1 MKVLVLGANG
11 GVGKDVT
18 AELVGRGHQ
27 VTAASRTGG
36 AASGDGITA
45 IALDAS
51 APHAVA
57 QAASGHDAIVNAV
70 GPRFGQDDLGSL
82 STIAQSIIAAS
93 KEAGVARVV
102 IVGGAGTL
110 EVAPNVRLLDTE
122 QMPAEY
128 KPLAQAHADAF
139 DIYRAVGDLDWTYLT
154 PPPEFMPGERTGR
167 YRAEGEGYLANA
179 EGRSQLS
186 YADMAVAVT
195 DVLEQGT
202 LKGQRVAVAY

>member
-36 AASGDGITA
+36 ATSGDGITA

-51 APHAVA
+51 DPHAVA
-57 QAASGHDAIVNAV
+57 KAASGHDAIVNAV
-70 GPRFGQDDLGSL
+70 GPKFGQDDLDIL
-82 STIAQSIIAAS
+82 STIAKSIIAAS
-93 KEAGVARVV
+93 QEAGVARIV

-122 QMPAEY
+122 HMPAEY

-154 PPPEFMPGERTGR
+154 PPPEFMPGERTGK

-179 EGRSQLS
+179 EGRSLLS

>member
-51 APHAVA
+51 DPHAVA

-70 GPRFGQDDLGSL
+70 GPKFGQDDLGSL
-82 STIAQSIIAAS
+82 STIAKSIIAAS
-93 KEAGVARVV
+93 KEAGVARIV

-122 QMPAEY
+122 HMPAEY

-179 EGRSQLS
+179 EGRSLLS

>member
-11 GVGKDVT
+11 GVGKEVT

-36 AASGDGITA
+36 TPAADGVSA

-51 APHAVA
+51 APNSLA

-70 GPRFGQDDLGSL
+70 GPRFGQDDLDTL
-82 STIAQSIIAAS
+82 STIAQAVLAAS
-93 KEAGVARVV
+93 KESGVNRVV

-110 EVAPNVRLLDTE
+110 EVAPGVRLLDTDN
-122 QMPAEY
+122 MPAEY

-139 DIYRAVGDLDWTYLT
+139 DIYRAAQGIDWTYLT
-154 PPPEFMPGERTGR
+154 PPPEFMPGDRAGR
-167 YRAEGEGYLANA
+167 YRAEGEGYLAG
-179 EGRSQLS
+179 EDGRSRLS
-186 YADMAVAVT
+186 YADMAVAVADT
-195 DVLEQGT
+195 LEQGT